1 MNKKLDVRALAIMG
15 LMTALLILFSF
26 TPIGTIPIG
35 PLSITLN
42 VIPIA
47 MAAIALGPMG
57 GLAMGCVFGLLSFLQ
72 CVGVGVPSGM
82 GVMLFS
88 IDPFLAFIQ
97 RFVPRALDGLLVGA
111 LFRLF
116 ERKPGARPTCFLAGF
131 FSAFLNTAF
140 FMSALVLLF
149 GNTEY
154 VQGLMKGR
162 SFLVF
167 VCAFVGINAVVEMV
181 ACTVISGF
189 VGVALYHAKLLPLDR
204 RAERR
209 TRACSSPSTS
219 ATPISPSAVSGR
231 I

>member
-1 MNKKLDVRALAIMG
+1 MNKKLDVRALAILG
-15 LMTALLILFSF
+15 LMTVLLILFSF

-42 VIPIA
+42 VIPVA

-82 GVMLFS
+82 GAILFS
-88 IDPFLAFIQ
+88 IDPFLAFLQ
-97 RFVPRALDGLLVGA
+97 RFVPRALDGWLVGLIFRA
-111 LFRLF
+111 LA
-116 ERKPGARPTCFLAGF
+116 EKPGPRPACFVAGF
-131 FSAFLNTAF
+131 CSAFLNTAF

-149 GNTEY
+149 GRTDY

-167 VCAFVGINAVVEMV
+167 VCAFVGVNAVVEMV
-181 ACTVISGF
+181 VCTVISGF
-189 VGVALYHAKLLPLDR
+189 VGVALYHAKILPLKN
-204 RAERR
+204 
-209 TRACSSPSTS
+209 
-219 ATPISPSAVSGR
+219 
-231 I
+231 

>member
-1 MNKKLDVRALAIMG
+1 MNKKLDVRALAILG

-47 MAAIALGPMG
+47 MAAIALGPVG

-72 CVGVGVPSGM
+72 CIGVGVPSGM
-82 GVMLFS
+82 GAILFS
-88 IDPFLAFIQ
+88 IDPILAFLQ
-97 RFVPRALDGLLVGA
+97 RFVPRALDGVLVGLIFRA
-111 LFRLF
+111 L
-116 ERKPGARPTCFLAGF
+116 ERKPGPRPACFIAGF
-131 FSAFLNTAF
+131 CSAFLNTAF

-154 VQGLMKGR
+154 VQGLMKGG

-167 VCAFVGINAVVEMV
+167 VCAFVGVNAVVEMV
-181 ACTVISGF
+181 VCTVISGF
-189 VGVALYHAKLLPLDR
+189 VGVALYHAKILPLKKK
-204 RAERR
+204 EK
-209 TRACSSPSTS
+209 
-219 ATPISPSAVSGR
+219 
-231 I
+231 

>member
-1 MNKKLDVRALAIMG
+1 MNKKSNVRALAIMG

-47 MAAIALGPMG
+47 MAAIALGPVG
-57 GLAMGCVFGLLSFLQ
+57 GLVMGCVFGLLSFLQ
-72 CVGVGVPSGM
+72 CIGVGVPSGM
-82 GVMLFS
+82 GAILFS

-97 RFVPRALDGLLVGA
+97 RFIPRALDGFLVGV

-116 ERKPGARPTCFLAGF
+116 EKKPGPRPACFMAGF

-149 GNTEY
+149 GNTDY
-154 VQGLMKGR
+154 VQGLMNGR

-181 ACTVISGF
+181 VCTLISGF
-189 VGVALYHAKLLPLDR
+189 VGVALYHAKILPLR
-204 RAERR
+204 EKK
-209 TRACSSPSTS
+209 
-219 ATPISPSAVSGR
+219 
-231 I
+231 